1 MSRVSSPSL
10 VFGSTQARTALAATQ
25 YTRPVKAGAGGGC
38 SFHLQWDGTPTTAI
52 TAWSTNKPANRR
64 NDATDADWVEETA
77 VVVAATGGAAGS
89 RMVHLND
96 VQAEEVRLKLVTS
109 GGAGGAEVWGKSG
122 S

>member
-10 VFGSTQARTALAATQ
+10 VFGSTQAPTALTGTQ
-25 YTRPVKAGAGGGC
+25 YSAPVHCGAGKGA
-38 SFHLQWDGTPTTAI
+38 SFHLKWDTNPTTAI
-52 TAWSTNKPANRR
+52 SVWTTNRPANRR

-89 RMVHLND
+89 RMVHLSD
-96 VQAEEVRLKLVTS
+96 VQADEVRLKFVTS
-109 GGAGGAEVWGKSG
+109 GGAGGMEVWAKSG